1 MKRSKTMITAF
12 LAPCLILYFFLFLFP
27 AAKAFYVSLFKW
39 NGFTSDMK
47 FVGLGNF
54 KELFSD
60 SHFWKVVMANSF
72 GIIVF
77 GGLLTFTI
85 AFFLSGMI
93 ATNPRGKKFM
103 SGLIYIPSIINPVA
117 VAILWS
123 FIYNQKYGL
132 LNGFLRIIGL
142 GMIQPTWTA
151 PDTLFWA
158 ILVALVWMY
167 SGFYFVILSSA
178 LERVPLG
185 QIESARLEGGFGVP
199 HFLYRQDTHDLGC
212 PDHNDYLLVYHSGQR
227 VLSALCLGGRCGRS
241 SGRSSEPGHLHVY
254 DRLRTEGHHL
264 PDGILHR
271 HGSGHAP
278 DRDLHLPHHQPP
290 GQAGIHPV
298 LGDAQ

>member
-1 MKRSKTMITAF
+1 VKRSKTMITAF
-12 LAPCLILYFFLFLFP
+12 LAPCLILYFLLFLYP
-27 AAKAFYVSLFKW
+27 AVKAFYVSLFKW

-54 KELFSD
+54 KELFTD

-77 GGLLTFTI
+77 GGLMTFAI

-93 ATNPRGKKFM
+93 ATNPKGKNFM
-103 SGLIYIPSIINPVA
+103 RGLIYIPSIINPVA

-142 GMIQPTWTA
+142 GHIQPTWTA

-178 LERVPLG
+178 LERVPLD
-185 QIESARLEGGFGVP
+185 QIESARIEGATEFRIFFTVKIPMIWDVLITTIIYWCITAVKEFSLLYAWGGGVDVPQEGARNLATYMYMTAFGRRVTI
-199 HFLYRQDTHDLGC
+199 YRMGYSTAMGVVMLLIVVLI
-212 PDHNDYLLVYHSGQR
+212 YLLIN
-227 VLSALCLGGRCGRS
+227 
-241 SGRSSEPGHLHVY
+241 
-254 DRLRTEGHHL
+254 RLAR
-264 PDGILHR
+264 
-271 HGSGHAP
+271 
-278 DRDLHLPHHQPP
+278 RDSIQY
-290 GQAGIHPV
+290 
-298 LGDAQ
+298 